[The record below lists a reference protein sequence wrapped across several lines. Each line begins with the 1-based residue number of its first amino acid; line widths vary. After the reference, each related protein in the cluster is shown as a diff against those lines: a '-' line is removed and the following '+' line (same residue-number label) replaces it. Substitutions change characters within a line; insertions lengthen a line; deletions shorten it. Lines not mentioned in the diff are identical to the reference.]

1 MAMTVEE
8 CEAMLAASRESGK
21 LLSIAYHYRYTD
33 AAQVARSA
41 VTNGDIG
48 DPLVTRVQALRRR
61 KVPGWGGF
69 TNKELQGGGRLID
82 YGWHLIDV
90 SFWLLYNTQPVVVI
104 GMTLK

>member
-61 KVPGWGGF
+61 KVPGWGVF
-69 TNKELQGGGRLID
+69 TNKELQGGGSLMD
-82 YGWHLIDV
+82 CGCFLVYLYVWLSDV
-90 SFWLLYNTQPVVVI
+90 TKSVVVMD
-104 GMTLK
+104 GL